1 LSELNLLFCGDY
13 VPARRYEPMILEKGQ
28 GIFGDL
34 QENIA
39 SADVA
44 FLNLEAPLTR
54 RGTPIRKAGK
64 KAGPNLRA
72 DPACFDAVS
81 GAGFDVVSLA
91 NNHTMDQGVE
101 GLEDSLTV
109 CQDAGVLSCGAGQNL
124 GEARKPAFLTR
135 QGVIIAI
142 IAVAER
148 QFGIAGEDEAGV
160 APLDAID
167 NFRQIQQARA
177 QADLVF
183 VSVHGGNELYSWPRP
198 GLRKICRFLIESG
211 ADAVIC
217 HHSHVPGAYELVD
230 GKPIF
235 YSLGNFIFDHITPP
249 EGWTSG
255 YAVSLNYR
263 DKSLQ
268 GFELIPF
275 EQSLEAGGLKKLSG
289 VDKDRFLQKLEGI
302 NEVLTDARVFNK
314 KWQAFCD
321 LKEPQ
326 YIFEQYSPV
335 LSKSVRWLDQHTPLN
350 KTLLTESTLNIKTNM
365 LRCESHYELLMTVL
379 ERKSKAFQAAVES
392 CGKPS

>member
-13 VPARRYEPMILEKGQ
+13 VPARRYEPMIIEKGKE
-28 GIFGDL
+28 IFGDL
-34 QENIA
+34 QEDIA
-39 SADVA
+39 QADVA

-54 RGTPIRKAGK
+54 RGAPIRKAGK

-72 DPACFDAVS
+72 APACFDAVS

-91 NNHTMDQGVE
+91 NNHMMDQGVE
-101 GLEDSLTV
+101 GLEDSLGV
-109 CQDAGVLSCGAGQNL
+109 CRDAGILTCGAGQNI
-124 GEARKPAFLTR
+124 GDARKPAFLSQ
-135 QGVIIAI
+135 QGVVIAI

-148 QFGIAGEDEAGV
+148 QFGIAGEDEPGV

-167 NFRQIQQARA
+167 NFRQVQQAKT

-198 GLRKICRFLIESG
+198 GLRKLCHFLIESG

-217 HHSHVPGAYELVD
+217 HHSHVPGAYELID

-235 YSLGNFIFDHITPP
+235 YSLGNLIFDHVTPP

-263 DKSLQ
+263 DNALQ

-275 EQSLEAGGLKKLSG
+275 EQTLAAGGLKKLSG
-289 VDKDRFLQKLEGI
+289 ASKDRFMQKLEGI
-302 NEVLTDARVFNK
+302 NKVLHDTNAFNSE
-314 KWQAFCD
+314 WQSFCD

-335 LSKSVRWLDQHTPLN
+335 LSKTVRWLNQHTPL
-350 KTLLTESTLNIKTNM
+350 KQSLLTKSTLNIKTNM

-379 ERKSKAFQAAVES
+379 EKKSKAFQAEE
-392 CGKPS
+392 